1 MTDSNLGL
9 CKRVPTARFVKLK
22 TGSAPSNESPRGI
35 FLQQKHGDG
44 VMNRKIFGL
53 TLSTMLLA
61 LCVSAE
67 AQQPAKVYRLGIL
80 SVRGAIEPRD
90 EVFRQRLREL
100 GYVEGQNLAIEWR
113 FSDGKLDRLDS
124 LAAELVRLKV
134 DAIFGTATPTIQAA
148 KKATTTIP
156 IVMIAGAD
164 PAETGLVAS
173 LERPGGNI
181 TGLTSVSAALNGK
194 RMELAKEMIPNLA
207 RVGVLLD
214 PNYPTITAARS
225 LQETQSA
232 ADSLG
237 LKLQVLE
244 VRSAGDFD
252 AAFEA
257 ASKEQAKAL
266 IHFSHAVITNGRKR
280 VTELAL
286 KHKLP
291 AVYADTQFM
300 DVGGLMSLGADPL
313 DLTRRAAGYVDRIF
327 KGAKPAEMPM
337 EKPTKFELV
346 INLKTAQQIGVNIP
360 EAMLR
365 RADNVI
371 K

>member
-1 MTDSNLGL
+1 M
-9 CKRVPTARFVKLK
+9 K
-22 TGSAPSNESPRGI
+22 T
-35 FLQQKHGDG
+35 K
-44 VMNRKIFGL
+44 
-53 TLSTMLLA
+53 MLLIVLFVLFVA
-61 LCVSAE
+61 STYLAE
-67 AQQPAKVYRLGIL
+67 AQEPGKVYRIGVL
-80 SVRGAIEPRD
+80 SVRGGIEPRD

-100 GYVEGQNLAIEWR
+100 GYVEGKNLAIEWK
-113 FSDGKLDRLDS
+113 FTEGKLDRLDS
-124 LAAELVRLKV
+124 FAAELVQLKV
-134 DAIFGTATPTIQAA
+134 NVIFGNNTPTVQAA

-181 TGLTSVSAALNGK
+181 TGLTSVSSALNGK
-194 RMELAKEMIPNLA
+194 RMELAREMIPNLA

-214 PNYPTITAARS
+214 PNYPTITAAPT
-225 LQETQSA
+225 LKETQSA

-237 LKLQVLE
+237 LKLQLLE
-244 VRSAGDFD
+244 VRSAADFD
-252 AAFEA
+252 NAFEA
-257 ASKEQAKAL
+257 ASKARAQAL

-291 AVYADTQFM
+291 AVYADTQFV
-300 DVGGLMSLGADPL
+300 DVGGLMSLGADSL
-313 DLTRRAAGYVDRIF
+313 DLIRRAAGYIDSIL
-327 KGAKPAEMPM
+327 KGAKPADLPM

-346 INLKTAQQIGVNIP
+346 INAKVAEQIGLAIP
-360 EAMLR
+360 SSMLAQ
-365 RADNVI
+365 ADKVI

>member
-1 MTDSNLGL
+1 
-9 CKRVPTARFVKLK
+9 
-22 TGSAPSNESPRGI
+22 
-35 FLQQKHGDG
+35 
-44 VMNRKIFGL
+44 MNRKIFGF
-53 TLSTMLLA
+53 TLSAMLLA
-61 LCVSAE
+61 LCALAE
-67 AQQPAKVYRLGIL
+67 AQQLGKVYRLGIL

-100 GYVEGQNLAIEWR
+100 GYVEGQNLTIEWR
-113 FSDGKLDRLDS
+113 FSEGKLDRLDS
-124 LAAELVRLKV
+124 LAADLVRLKV

-164 PAETGLVAS
+164 PVETGLVAS

-181 TGLTSVSAALNGK
+181 TGLTSVSSALNGK
-194 RMELAKEMIPNLA
+194 RMELAKEMIPNLI

-214 PNYPTITAARS
+214 PDYPTVTAARS
-225 LQETQSA
+225 LQETRSA

-237 LKLQVLE
+237 LKLQILE
-244 VRSAGDFD
+244 VRSTADLD
-252 AAFEA
+252 SAFEA
-257 ASKEQAKAL
+257 ATKERAQAL
-266 IHFSHAVITNGRKR
+266 IHFSHTIITNNRKR

-291 AVYADTQFM
+291 AVYADTQFI
-300 DVGGLMSLGADPL
+300 DVAGLMSLGADPL
-313 DLTRRAAGYVDRIF
+313 DLTRRAAGYIDRIF

-346 INLKTAQQIGVNIP
+346 INAKVANQIGLEIP
-360 EAMLR
+360 PNVLA
-365 RADNVI
+365 RADKVI
-371 K
+371 R

>member
-1 MTDSNLGL
+1 MSKN
-9 CKRVPTARFVKLK
+9 
-22 TGSAPSNESPRGI
+22 I
-35 FLQQKHGDG
+35 F
-44 VMNRKIFGL
+44 RL
-53 TLSTMLLA
+53 TLSATLFA

-67 AQQPAKVYRLGIL
+67 AQQPGRVYRLGVI
-80 SVRGAIEPRD
+80 SVRAGIESRD
-90 EVFRQRLREL
+90 EVFRQQLREL
-100 GYVEGQNLAIEWR
+100 GYVEGKNLAIEWK

-124 LAAELVRLKV
+124 YAAELVQLKV
-134 DAIFGTATPTIQAA
+134 DVIFGNNTPTVQAA
-148 KKATTTIP
+148 KKATSTIP

-181 TGLTSVSAALNGK
+181 TGLTSVSSSLNGK

-214 PNYPTITAARS
+214 PDYPTITAAPT
-225 LQETQSA
+225 LKDTQTS

-237 LKLQVLE
+237 LKLQLLE
-244 VRSAGDFD
+244 VRTAGDLD
-252 AAFEA
+252 SAFEA
-257 ASKEQAKAL
+257 ASKARVAQAL

-300 DVGGLMSLGADPL
+300 DVGGLMSLGADSL
-313 DLTRRAAGYVDRIF
+313 DLTRRAAGYVDKIL
-327 KGAKPAEMPM
+327 KGAKPADLPM

-346 INLKTAQQIGVNIP
+346 INAKVAEQIGLAIP
-360 EAMLR
+360 SNVLA
-365 RADNVI
+365 RADRVI

>member
-1 MTDSNLGL
+1 
-9 CKRVPTARFVKLK
+9 
-22 TGSAPSNESPRGI
+22 
-35 FLQQKHGDG
+35 
-44 VMNRKIFGL
+44 
-53 TLSTMLLA
+53 MLL
-61 LCVSAE
+61 LGVSSE
-67 AQQPAKVYRLGIL
+67 AQQPAKVYRIGVL
-80 SVRGAIEPRD
+80 SVRGGMEPRD
-90 EVFRQRLREL
+90 ELFRQRLREL
-100 GYVEGQNLAIEWR
+100 GYTEGKNLVIEWK

-124 LAAELVRLKV
+124 FAAELVQLKV
-134 DAIFGTATPTIQAA
+134 DVIFGNATPTILAA
-148 KKATTTIP
+148 KKTTSTIP

-181 TGLTSVSAALNGK
+181 TGLTSVSSSLNGK
-194 RMELAKEMIPNLA
+194 RMELAKEMIPSLA

-214 PNYPTITAARS
+214 PDYPTITAAPT
-225 LQETQSA
+225 LKETQSA

-237 LKLQVLE
+237 LKLQLLE

-252 AAFEA
+252 NAFEA
-257 ASKEQAKAL
+257 ASKARAQAL

-280 VTELAL
+280 ITELAL

-291 AVYADTQFM
+291 AVYADTQFT

-313 DLTRRAAGYVDRIF
+313 DLIRRAAGYVDKIL
-327 KGAKPAEMPM
+327 KGAKPADLPM

-346 INLKTAQQIGVNIP
+346 INAKVAEQIGLPIP
-360 EAMLR
+360 SSVLA
-365 RADNVI
+365 RADKVI

>member
-1 MTDSNLGL
+1 MKNITVISL
-9 CKRVPTARFVKLK
+9 F
-22 TGSAPSNESPRGI
+22 
-35 FLQQKHGDG
+35 
-44 VMNRKIFGL
+44 
-53 TLSTMLLA
+53 TLLMASIHL
-61 LCVSAE
+61 AE
-67 AQQPAKVYRLGIL
+67 AQQPGKVYRLGVL
-80 SVRGAIEPRD
+80 SVRGGIELRD
-90 EVFRQRLREL
+90 EVFRQRLSEL
-100 GYVEGQNLAIEWR
+100 GYVEGKNLAIECK

-124 LAAELVRLKV
+124 FAAELVQLKV
-134 DAIFGTATPTIQAA
+134 DVIFGHNTPTVQAA

-181 TGLTSVSAALNGK
+181 TGLTSVSSALNGR

-214 PNYPTITAARS
+214 PDYPTITAAAT
-225 LQETQSA
+225 LKETQSA

-237 LKLQVLE
+237 LKLQLLE
-244 VRSAGDFD
+244 VRSAGDLD
-252 AAFEA
+252 SAFEA
-257 ASKEQAKAL
+257 ATKKQAQAL

-280 VTELAL
+280 VTALAS

-313 DLTRRAAGYVDRIF
+313 DLIRRAAGYVDKVL
-327 KGAKPAEMPM
+327 KGAKPSEMPM

-346 INLKTAQQIGVNIP
+346 INATVAKQIGLEIP
-360 EAMLR
+360 PNVLA
-365 RADNVI
+365 RAEKVI

>member
-1 MTDSNLGL
+1 M
-9 CKRVPTARFVKLK
+9 K
-22 TGSAPSNESPRGI
+22 T
-35 FLQQKHGDG
+35 K
-44 VMNRKIFGL
+44 
-53 TLSTMLLA
+53 MLLIVLFMLFVA
-61 LCVSAE
+61 STYLAE
-67 AQQPAKVYRLGIL
+67 AQEPGKVYRIGVL
-80 SVRGAIEPRD
+80 SVRGGIEPRD

-100 GYVEGQNLAIEWR
+100 GYVEGKNLAIEWK
-113 FSDGKLDRLDS
+113 FTEGKLDRLDS
-124 LAAELVRLKV
+124 FAAELVQLKV
-134 DAIFGTATPTIQAA
+134 NVIFGNNTPTVQAA

-181 TGLTSVSAALNGK
+181 TGLTSVSSALNGK
-194 RMELAKEMIPNLA
+194 RMELAREMIPNLA

-214 PNYPTITAARS
+214 PNYPTITAAPT
-225 LQETQSA
+225 LKETQSA

-237 LKLQVLE
+237 LKLQLLE
-244 VRSAGDFD
+244 VRSAADFD
-252 AAFEA
+252 NAFEA
-257 ASKEQAKAL
+257 ASKARAQAL

-291 AVYADTQFM
+291 AVYADTQFV
-300 DVGGLMSLGADPL
+300 DVGGLMSLGADSL
-313 DLTRRAAGYVDRIF
+313 DLICRAAGYIDSIL
-327 KGAKPAEMPM
+327 KGAKPADLPM

-346 INLKTAQQIGVNIP
+346 INAKVAEQIGLAIP
-360 EAMLR
+360 SSMLAQ
-365 RADNVI
+365 ADKVI

>member
-1 MTDSNLGL
+1 MKNITVISL
-9 CKRVPTARFVKLK
+9 F
-22 TGSAPSNESPRGI
+22 
-35 FLQQKHGDG
+35 
-44 VMNRKIFGL
+44 
-53 TLSTMLLA
+53 TLLMASIHL
-61 LCVSAE
+61 AE
-67 AQQPAKVYRLGIL
+67 AQQPGKVYRLGVL
-80 SVRGAIEPRD
+80 SVRGGIELRD
-90 EVFRQRLREL
+90 EVFRQRLSEL
-100 GYVEGQNLAIEWR
+100 GYVEGKNLAIECK

-124 LAAELVRLKV
+124 FAAELVQLKV
-134 DAIFGTATPTIQAA
+134 DVIFGNNTPTVQAA

-181 TGLTSVSAALNGK
+181 TGLTSVSSALNGR

-214 PNYPTITAARS
+214 PDYPTITAAAT
-225 LQETQSA
+225 LKETQSA

-237 LKLQVLE
+237 LKLQLLE
-244 VRSAGDFD
+244 VRSAGDLD
-252 AAFEA
+252 SAFEA
-257 ASKEQAKAL
+257 ATKKQAQAL

-280 VTELAL
+280 VTALAS

-313 DLTRRAAGYVDRIF
+313 DLIRRAAGYVDKVL
-327 KGAKPAEMPM
+327 KGAKPSEMPM

-346 INLKTAQQIGVNIP
+346 INATVAKQIGLEIP
-360 EAMLR
+360 PNVLA
-365 RADNVI
+365 RAEKVI

>member
-1 MTDSNLGL
+1 MKNITVISL
-9 CKRVPTARFVKLK
+9 F
-22 TGSAPSNESPRGI
+22 
-35 FLQQKHGDG
+35 
-44 VMNRKIFGL
+44 
-53 TLSTMLLA
+53 TLLMASIHL
-61 LCVSAE
+61 AE
-67 AQQPAKVYRLGIL
+67 AQQPGKVYRLGVL
-80 SVRGAIEPRD
+80 SVRGGIELRD
-90 EVFRQRLREL
+90 EVFRQRLSEL
-100 GYVEGQNLAIEWR
+100 GYVEGKNLAIECK

-124 LAAELVRLKV
+124 LAAELVQLKV
-134 DAIFGTATPTIQAA
+134 DVIFGNNTPTVQAA

-181 TGLTSVSAALNGK
+181 TGLTSVSSALNGR

-214 PNYPTITAARS
+214 PDYPTITAAAT
-225 LQETQSA
+225 LKETQSA

-237 LKLQVLE
+237 LKLQLLE
-244 VRSAGDFD
+244 VRSAGDLD
-252 AAFEA
+252 SAFEA
-257 ASKEQAKAL
+257 ATKKQAQAL

-280 VTELAL
+280 VTALAS

-313 DLTRRAAGYVDRIF
+313 DLIRRAAGYVDKVL
-327 KGAKPAEMPM
+327 KGAKPSEMPM

-346 INLKTAQQIGVNIP
+346 INATVAKQIGLEIP
-360 EAMLR
+360 PNVLA
-365 RADNVI
+365 RAEKVI

>member
-1 MTDSNLGL
+1 
-9 CKRVPTARFVKLK
+9 
-22 TGSAPSNESPRGI
+22 
-35 FLQQKHGDG
+35 
-44 VMNRKIFGL
+44 
-53 TLSTMLLA
+53 
-61 LCVSAE
+61 
-67 AQQPAKVYRLGIL
+67 
-80 SVRGAIEPRD
+80 
-90 EVFRQRLREL
+90 
-100 GYVEGQNLAIEWR
+100 
-113 FSDGKLDRLDS
+113 
-124 LAAELVRLKV
+124 
-134 DAIFGTATPTIQAA
+134 
-148 KKATTTIP
+148 
-156 IVMIAGAD
+156 
-164 PAETGLVAS
+164 
-173 LERPGGNI
+173 
-181 TGLTSVSAALNGK
+181 
-194 RMELAKEMIPNLA
+194 
-207 RVGVLLD
+207 
-214 PNYPTITAARS
+214 
-225 LQETQSA
+225 
-232 ADSLG
+232 
-237 LKLQVLE
+237 

>member
-1 MTDSNLGL
+1 MSKDIFRLAL
-9 CKRVPTARFVKLK
+9 
-22 TGSAPSNESPRGI
+22 SA
-35 FLQQKHGDG
+35 
-44 VMNRKIFGL
+44 
-53 TLSTMLLA
+53 MLFA

-67 AQQPAKVYRLGIL
+67 AQQPGRVYRLGVL
-80 SVRGAIEPRD
+80 SVRGGIEPRD

-100 GYVEGQNLAIEWR
+100 GYVEGQNLTIEWK

-124 LAAELVRLKV
+124 LAADLVRLKV

-156 IVMIAGAD
+156 VVMIAGAD

-181 TGLTSVSAALNGK
+181 TGLTSVSSALNGK

-214 PNYPTITAARS
+214 PDYPTITAAAT
-225 LQETQSA
+225 LKETQSA
-232 ADSLG
+232 ANSLG
-237 LKLQVLE
+237 LKLQILE
-244 VRSAGDFD
+244 VRSTSDLD
-252 AAFEA
+252 SAFEA
-257 ASKEQAKAL
+257 ATKERAQAL

-280 VTELAL
+280 VAELAL
-286 KHKLP
+286 KHRLP

-300 DVGGLMSLGADPL
+300 DVGGLMSLGPDPL

-337 EKPTKFELV
+337 EKPTKFELGDQSQDSP
-346 INLKTAQQIGVNIP
+346 AD
-360 EAMLR
+360 R
-365 RADNVI
+365 R
-371 K
+371 KHT

>member
-1 MTDSNLGL
+1 
-9 CKRVPTARFVKLK
+9 
-22 TGSAPSNESPRGI
+22 
-35 FLQQKHGDG
+35 
-44 VMNRKIFGL
+44 MNRKIFGF
-53 TLSTMLLA
+53 TLSAMLLA
-61 LCVSAE
+61 LCALAE
-67 AQQPAKVYRLGIL
+67 AQQLGKVYRLGIL

-100 GYVEGQNLAIEWR
+100 GYVEGQNLTIEWR
-113 FSDGKLDRLDS
+113 FSEGKLDRLDS
-124 LAAELVRLKV
+124 LAADLVRLKV

-164 PAETGLVAS
+164 PVETGLVAS

-181 TGLTSVSAALNGK
+181 TGLTSVSSALNGK
-194 RMELAKEMIPNLA
+194 RMELAKEMIPNLI

-214 PNYPTITAARS
+214 PDYPTVTAARS
-225 LQETQSA
+225 LQETRSA

-237 LKLQVLE
+237 LKLQILE
-244 VRSAGDFD
+244 VRSTGDLD
-252 AAFEA
+252 SAFEA
-257 ASKEQAKAL
+257 ATKERAQAL
-266 IHFSHAVITNGRKR
+266 IHFSHTIITNNRKR

-291 AVYADTQFM
+291 AVYADTQFI
-300 DVGGLMSLGADPL
+300 DVAGLMSLGADPL
-313 DLTRRAAGYVDRIF
+313 DLTRRAAGYIDRIF

-346 INLKTAQQIGVNIP
+346 INAKVANQIGLEIP
-360 EAMLR
+360 PNVLA
-365 RADNVI
+365 RADKVI
-371 K
+371 R

>member
-1 MTDSNLGL
+1 MKIKAPISALL
-9 CKRVPTARFVKLK
+9 VSIAAFVQ
-22 TGSAPSNESPRGI
+22 SAN
-35 FLQQKHGDG
+35 
-44 VMNRKIFGL
+44 
-53 TLSTMLLA
+53 
-61 LCVSAE
+61 
-67 AQQPAKVYRLGIL
+67 AQQPATVYRIGVL
-80 SVRGAIEPRD
+80 SVRAGIEPRD

-100 GYVEGQNLAIEWR
+100 GYVEGKNLAIEWK
-113 FSDGKLDRLDS
+113 FSDGKPDRLD
-124 LAAELVRLKV
+124 LYAAELVQLKFDV
-134 DAIFGTATPTIQAA
+134 IFGNTTPTILAV
-148 KKATTTIP
+148 KKATSTIP

-181 TGLTSVSAALNGK
+181 TGLTSVSSALNGK
-194 RMELAKEMIPNLA
+194 RMELAKEMIPNLV

-214 PNYPTITAARS
+214 PDYPTITAAATLKDTR
-225 LQETQSA
+225 SA
-232 ADSLG
+232 ADSLR
-237 LKLQVLE
+237 LKLQLLE
-244 VRSAGDFD
+244 VRSAGDLD
-252 AAFEA
+252 IAFEA
-257 ASKEQAKAL
+257 ASKAQAQAL

-291 AVYADTQFM
+291 AVYADTQFT

-313 DLTRRAAGYVDRIF
+313 DLIRRAAGYVDKIL

-346 INLKTAQQIGVNIP
+346 INAKVAEQIGLAIP
-360 EAMLR
+360 SNVLA
-365 RADNVI
+365 RADKVI

>member
-1 MTDSNLGL
+1 
-9 CKRVPTARFVKLK
+9 
-22 TGSAPSNESPRGI
+22 
-35 FLQQKHGDG
+35 
-44 VMNRKIFGL
+44 
-53 TLSTMLLA
+53 
-61 LCVSAE
+61 
-67 AQQPAKVYRLGIL
+67 
-80 SVRGAIEPRD
+80 
-90 EVFRQRLREL
+90 
-100 GYVEGQNLAIEWR
+100 
-113 FSDGKLDRLDS
+113 
-124 LAAELVRLKV
+124 V

-181 TGLTSVSAALNGK
+181 TGLTSVSSALNGK

-214 PNYPTITAARS
+214 PDYPTITAARS

-232 ADSLG
+232 ANSLG
-237 LKLQVLE
+237 LRLQTLE
-244 VRSAGDFD
+244 VRRAGDLD
-252 AAFEA
+252 SAFEA
-257 ASKEQAKAL
+257 ATKERAQAF
-266 IHFSHAVITNGRKR
+266 IHFSHAVITNNRKR

-286 KHKLP
+286 KYKLP

-313 DLTRRAAGYVDRIF
+313 DLTRRAAGYVDRVF

-346 INLKTAQQIGVNIP
+346 INLKTAQEIGLNIP
-360 EAMLR
+360 EAMLK
-365 RADNVI
+365 RADKII

>member
-1 MTDSNLGL
+1 M
-9 CKRVPTARFVKLK
+9 K
-22 TGSAPSNESPRGI
+22 T
-35 FLQQKHGDG
+35 K
-44 VMNRKIFGL
+44 
-53 TLSTMLLA
+53 MLLIVLFMLFVA
-61 LCVSAE
+61 STYLAE
-67 AQQPAKVYRLGIL
+67 AQEPGKVYRIGVL
-80 SVRGAIEPRD
+80 SVRGGIEPRD

-100 GYVEGQNLAIEWR
+100 GYVEGKNLAIEWK
-113 FSDGKLDRLDS
+113 FTEGKLDRLDS
-124 LAAELVRLKV
+124 FAAELVQLKV
-134 DAIFGTATPTIQAA
+134 NVIFGNNTPTVQAA

-181 TGLTSVSAALNGK
+181 TGLTSVSSALNGK
-194 RMELAKEMIPNLA
+194 RMELAREMIPNLA

-214 PNYPTITAARS
+214 PNYPTITAAPT
-225 LQETQSA
+225 LKETQSA

-237 LKLQVLE
+237 LKLQLLE
-244 VRSAGDFD
+244 VRSAADFD
-252 AAFEA
+252 NAFEA
-257 ASKEQAKAL
+257 ASKARAQAL

-291 AVYADTQFM
+291 AVYADTQFV
-300 DVGGLMSLGADPL
+300 DVGGLMSLGADSL
-313 DLTRRAAGYVDRIF
+313 DLIRRAAGYIDRIL
-327 KGAKPAEMPM
+327 KGAKPADLPM

-346 INLKTAQQIGVNIP
+346 INAKVAEQIGLAIP
-360 EAMLR
+360 SSMLAQ
-365 RADNVI
+365 ADKVI

>member
-1 MTDSNLGL
+1 M
-9 CKRVPTARFVKLK
+9 K
-22 TGSAPSNESPRGI
+22 T
-35 FLQQKHGDG
+35 K
-44 VMNRKIFGL
+44 
-53 TLSTMLLA
+53 MLLIVLFMLFVA
-61 LCVSAE
+61 STYLAE
-67 AQQPAKVYRLGIL
+67 AQEPGKVYRIGVL
-80 SVRGAIEPRD
+80 SVRGGIEPRD

-100 GYVEGQNLAIEWR
+100 GYVEGKNLAIEWK
-113 FSDGKLDRLDS
+113 FTEGKLDRLDS
-124 LAAELVRLKV
+124 FAAELVQLKV
-134 DAIFGTATPTIQAA
+134 NVIFGNNTPTVQAA

-181 TGLTSVSAALNGK
+181 TGLTSVSSALNGK
-194 RMELAKEMIPNLA
+194 RMELAREMIPNLA

-214 PNYPTITAARS
+214 PNYPTITAAPT
-225 LQETQSA
+225 LKETQSA

-237 LKLQVLE
+237 LKLQLLE
-244 VRSAGDFD
+244 VRSAADFD
-252 AAFEA
+252 NAFEA
-257 ASKEQAKAL
+257 ASKARAQAL

-291 AVYADTQFM
+291 AVYADTQFV
-300 DVGGLMSLGADPL
+300 DVGGLMSLGADSL
-313 DLTRRAAGYVDRIF
+313 DLIRRAAGYIDSIL
-327 KGAKPAEMPM
+327 KGAKPADLPM

-346 INLKTAQQIGVNIP
+346 INAKVAEQIGLAIP
-360 EAMLR
+360 SSMLAQ
-365 RADNVI
+365 ADKVI

>member
-1 MTDSNLGL
+1 MSKN
-9 CKRVPTARFVKLK
+9 
-22 TGSAPSNESPRGI
+22 I
-35 FLQQKHGDG
+35 F
-44 VMNRKIFGL
+44 RL
-53 TLSTMLLA
+53 TLSATLFA

-67 AQQPAKVYRLGIL
+67 AQQPGRVYRLGVI
-80 SVRGAIEPRD
+80 SVRAGIESRD
-90 EVFRQRLREL
+90 EVFRQQLREL
-100 GYVEGQNLAIEWR
+100 GYVEGKNLAIEWK

-124 LAAELVRLKV
+124 YAAELVQLKV
-134 DAIFGTATPTIQAA
+134 DVIFGNNTPTVQAA
-148 KKATTTIP
+148 KKATSTIP

-181 TGLTSVSAALNGK
+181 TGLTSVSSSLNGK

-214 PNYPTITAARS
+214 PDYPTITAAPT
-225 LQETQSA
+225 LKDTQTS

-237 LKLQVLE
+237 LKLQLLE
-244 VRSAGDFD
+244 VRTAGDLD
-252 AAFEA
+252 SAFEA
-257 ASKEQAKAL
+257 ASKARVAQAL

-300 DVGGLMSLGADPL
+300 DVGGLMSLGADSL
-313 DLTRRAAGYVDRIF
+313 DLTRRAAGYVDKIL
-327 KGAKPAEMPM
+327 KGAKPADLPM

-346 INLKTAQQIGVNIP
+346 INAKVAEQIDLAIP
-360 EAMLR
+360 SNVLA
-365 RADNVI
+365 RADRVI